1 MIAVGGAWPVTPLLA
16 AAESQFAPD
25 AIDSLAAVA
34 VSPLAKLGMQ
44 PGSAV
49 SATTLLVNFTDLF
62 GKLSILAGAY
72 TRVRGPPPPLIK
84 TAAADAK
91 SLAEHLDRVVLL
103 HFFDPFVA
111 LEGPSQTIPSVF
123 FRISRCWVNSA
134 I

>member
-1 MIAVGGAWPVTPLLA
+1 MMAVGGAWPVTPLLA

-91 SLAEHLDRVVLL
+91 SQSRAPRSGSPASFLRSVRSARGPLADNTQR
-103 HFFDPFVA
+103 FF
-111 LEGPSQTIPSVF
+111 
-123 FRISRCWVNSA
+123 
-134 I
+134 